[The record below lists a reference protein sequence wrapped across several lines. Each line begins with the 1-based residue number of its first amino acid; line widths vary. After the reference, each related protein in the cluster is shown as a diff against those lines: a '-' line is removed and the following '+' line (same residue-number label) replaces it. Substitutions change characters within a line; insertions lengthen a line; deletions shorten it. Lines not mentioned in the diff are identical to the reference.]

1 MGTNQEETMIQ
12 MILSML
18 QMLFVETAVPVEL
31 PTCSVLTV
39 GEVEAVY
46 VPAGYVGPIVAIPSH
61 DEAFIIN

>member
-1 MGTNQEETMIQ
+1 MIQ
-12 MILSML
+12 MILSAIQL
-18 QMLFVETAVPVEL
+18 LLTETTIPVVL
-31 PTCSVLTV
+31 PACTVTQV

>member
-12 MILSML
+12 MILSVIQL
-18 QMLFVETAVPVEL
+18 LLTETAIPVAL
-31 PTCSVLTV
+31 PACTVMQV

-46 VPAGYVGPIVAIPSH
+46 VPAGHVGPIVAIPSH